1 MRALCLVVG
10 LCALGALVGCTP
22 TFTSVRET
30 AALGERIGLLSGVL
44 AHGPRVCALQEAGLR
59 LAQGQAVAA
68 DPRAGS
74 LCADLKVRETAQVM
88 LRGSGLIA
96 SFSSSLGHLSYQQD
110 VSLGTLSDFLGNT
123 LATAAATPASLSMA
137 SAGNKLSGLMALLST
152 GWRRREVRR
161 YIVDA
166 HPHLQVMVEGLRQ
179 HVRLSRSV
187 LRGIKG
193 SGPGDPSPE
202 RGLLGE
208 LQRELLDA
216 SKFLRCGEKDLTCQ
230 SVRHFAQVWSMSL
243 WHIQVWIED
252 EAEALSRYERAVL
265 DFWVA
270 YEVLYRHA
278 RDPKDTF
285 DDGPMYEEIKQAI
298 LRAASSR
305 RAGPWQDP

>member
-1 MRALCLVVG
+1 MRVLCLALA

-22 TFTSVRET
+22 TFTSVREA
-30 AALGERIGLLSGVL
+30 AALGERIGALSGVL

-59 LAQGQAVAA
+59 LSQGAA

-74 LCADLKVRETAQVM
+74 LCADLKVQETARIMQ
-88 LRGSGLIA
+88 RGSGLIA
-96 SFSSSLGHLSYQQD
+96 SFSSSLGHLSHQQD

-152 GWRRREVRR
+152 SWRRREVRR

-166 HPHLQVMVEGLRQ
+166 HPHLQVMVERLRQ
-179 HVRLSRSV
+179 HARLSRSV

-193 SGPGDPSPE
+193 SAPGDPSPE
-202 RGLLGE
+202 RGLLGG
-208 LQRELLDA
+208 LQRELLDTEQ
-216 SKFLRCGEKDLTCQ
+216 FLRCGEKDQTCQ
-230 SVRHFAQVWSMSL
+230 SVRHFARVWSMSL

-252 EAEALSRYERAVL
+252 EAEALSRYERALL

-285 DDGPMYEEIKQAI
+285 DDGPMYEEMKQAL